1 MKFIITEE
9 QQNSIKTKLQKMVKK
24 LGWRKTANA
33 VNGPK
38 NLAQL
43 AFNNDPF
50 DFLNLFNDFDITQS
64 EEAPSWILY
73 RYKKY
78 ENLMVYDKK
87 NEIVYINYYVIWSF
101 LEDGFGLNYEEI
113 QGITKEW
120 LVETYNLKGVTT
132 AGSEVTDVI
141 LLVETYN
148 LKGVTTETRRS
159 SSFGLLVETYNLT

>member
-9 QQNSIKTKLQKMVKK
+9 QQNSLKTKLQKMVKK
-24 LGWRKTANA
+24 LGWKKTANV

-64 EEAPSWILY
+64 EETPSWILY

-87 NEIVYINYYVIWSF
+87 DEIVNINYYVIWSF

-132 AGSEVTDVI
+132 TNSVLIFREWLG
-141 LLVETYN
+141 
-148 LKGVTTETRRS
+148 
-159 SSFGLLVETYNLT
+159 ETYNLT